1 MEVISETEMKKMSR
15 YEIVGFEVVP
25 CSVKRDTTAMSNL
38 SMYDKVDPVDCP
50 LELDKSQAIQEQ
62 GKISFTYEVVF
73 VKSDVRWPSRW
84 DACLRMEGDKVH
96 WFSIMNSLMVLFFP
110 AGILFVIFLRTVRR
124 DLTRYEELDEKS
136 QAQMTE

>member
-1 MEVISETEMKKMSR
+1 MKKMSR
-15 YEIVGFEVVP
+15 YEIVGFDVFP
-25 CSVKRDTTAMSNL
+25 CSVKRDTTAMSKL

-84 DACLRMEGDKVH
+84 DAYLRTEGDKVH
-96 WFSIMNSLMVLFFP
+96 WFSIMNSLMAIFFP
-110 AGILFVIFLRTVRR
+110 AGILFAIFLRTVRR
-124 DLTRYEELDEKS
+124 DLTRYEELDEES